1 MQTAQT
7 QPINGQPQPTLNLT
21 ELSIDE
27 VNVIIMGLVKLPY
40 ETSAQVVDK
49 VRIQASQQIQKLQDA
64 QQPPTTTRPDGI
76 NVNMQ

>member
-1 MQTAQT
+1 MQQTAPQANTQT
-7 QPINGQPQPTLNLT
+7 QPTINLT

-49 VRIQASQQIQKLQDA
+49 VRMQASAQLQ
-64 QQPPTTTRPDGI
+64 PTQTTRPDGI
-76 NVNMQ
+76 TVNPQ